1 MKPASKQ
8 DKESQDI
15 QEQNTAQ
22 REQEIGE
29 AEAGTAKDKQN
40 PSRKEN
46 DTGRSN
52 EHEASSIRRA
62 GMSGQCGGA
71 NSGRRDDFRR
81 GGGGRHKKG
90 GRGGGVIFC
99 G

>member
-8 DKESQDI
+8 YKESQDI
-15 QEQNTAQ
+15 QEQNIAQ
-22 REQEIGE
+22 REQEVGE

-52 EHEASSIRRA
+52 ENEASGIRWA
-62 GMSGQCGGA
+62 GMSDQRGGA

-81 GGGGRHKKG
+81 VGR
-90 GRGGGVIFC
+90 RGGAIFY